1 MQNQDI
7 NSLLAKHFNG
17 ELLPEQN
24 IAVEEWIKS
33 NPEEYSRLKSLLE
46 KAEQTVY
53 NPDCDLDGAWKNIDA
68 QIRGK
73 QTKTVQLVKRTGQR
87 TWWMSIAASLFL
99 VTSFALIYYSAYY
112 NPLITVTSG
121 NFANKQV
128 TLADGSLVTLNANS
142 TLKYFKLLSGDK
154 RQVRLEGEA
163 FFEVTRNPARPF
175 VIEAGKGQVKVLGTS
190 FNVNTN
196 QAQVEVTVRTGKVQL
211 SSTEK
216 RGVAIT
222 LLPGNR
228 GTLHNDQ
235 LQKDTILSGNE
246 YAWKTGIMVFRKERL
261 SSLVKVLENTYHRK
275 IILDNNATS
284 CAVTATF
291 KNQTLESVLEE
302 LKLILKFNYEVKKD
316 YILIHNLA
324 CENDN
329 RE

>member
-17 ELLPEQN
+17 GLLPEQN

-33 NPEEYSRLKSLLE
+33 NPLEYSRLKSLIE
-46 KAEQTVY
+46 KAEQAVY
-53 NPDCDLDGAWKNIDA
+53 NPDCNLDDAWQNIDA

-73 QTKTVQLVKRTGQR
+73 QTQTIKLVKTTGQR

-99 VTSFALIYYSAYY
+99 VTSFALIYYSSYY
-112 NPLITVTSG
+112 NPLITISSG

-163 FFEVTRNPARPF
+163 FFEVTKNPARPF

-190 FNVNTN
+190 FNVNTA

-216 RGVAIT
+216 RGLAIT

-235 LQKDTILSGNE
+235 LEKDTVASENE
-246 YAWKTGIMVFRKERL
+246 YAWKTGILVFRKERM

-275 IILDNNATS
+275 IILDNNAAS